1 MLIREWS
8 CKKWDACSGIGI
20 KILKRCVC
28 KIMWTQFAVS
38 VGLGWVK
45 NSAPPTLK
53 LYYVGLTLVFFS
65 SIVLAVVH

>member
-45 NSAPPTLK
+45 NSAPPYPKIVLC
-53 LYYVGLTLVFFS
+53 GLTLVFFS

>member
-28 KIMWTQFAVS
+28 KNMLICHPVTQGHV
-38 VGLGWVK
+38 VG
-45 NSAPPTLK
+45 
-53 LYYVGLTLVFFS
+53 
-65 SIVLAVVH
+65 